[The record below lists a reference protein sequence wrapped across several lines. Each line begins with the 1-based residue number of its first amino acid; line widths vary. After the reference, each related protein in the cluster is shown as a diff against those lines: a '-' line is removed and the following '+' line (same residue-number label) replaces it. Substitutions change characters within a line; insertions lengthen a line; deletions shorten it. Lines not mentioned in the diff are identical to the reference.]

1 VTVVGNPELWAAA
14 LQLAERNA
22 GAPGAVDLAVV
33 GLCVQLHGS
42 GVEFDEAARRIRAV
56 AGRVPNPAELSAVRK
71 LTRPTVATRRPVGRV
86 Q

>member
-1 VTVVGNPELWAAA
+1 LWGAA
-14 LQLAERNA
+14 LALARREAA
-22 GAPGAVDLAVV
+22 GGTVDLAVV

-56 AGRVPNPAELSAVRK
+56 VGRSPTSAELLAVRK
-71 LTRPTVATRRPVGRV
+71 LTRPTVATRQPVGGV